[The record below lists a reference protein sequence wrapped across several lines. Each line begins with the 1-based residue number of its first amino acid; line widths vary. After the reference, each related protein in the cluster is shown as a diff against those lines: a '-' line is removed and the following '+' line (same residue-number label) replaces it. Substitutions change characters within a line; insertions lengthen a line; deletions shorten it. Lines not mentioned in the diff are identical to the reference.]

1 MWAAIR
7 WLVLRLAAV
16 RWVFKLGGFVL
27 LVPLAFL
34 LKIIGLP
41 LLAVLSV
48 VGLPILFLLLV
59 FGLPVFMVLLVGG
72 LLMGALGALLS
83 IGVAALKIGLFVVLP
98 IWLVWMLGTKLYY
111 WIFGR
116 GNGGK
121 GNGGHGGTTGTSST
135 STPPPPPPPPAD
147 EFDPA

>member
-16 RWVFKLGGFVL
+16 RWIFKLSGFVL

-41 LLAVLSV
+41 LLAVLSI

-59 FGLPVFMVLLVGG
+59 FGLPIFMVLVVGG

-83 IGVAALKIGLFVVLP
+83 IGVAALKIGLFVILP
-98 IWLVWMLGTKLYY
+98 IWLVWMLGTKLYF

-116 GNGGK
+116 RNGGK
-121 GNGGHGGTTGTSST
+121 GNGGEGGTTGTSST
-135 STPPPPPPPPAD
+135 PPPPPPPAD
-147 EFDPA
+147 EFDTA